1 MVPKFVDARAQ
12 ILTKRAQQTR
22 PPACGFMWMQR
33 RAGGSATVFNNAG
46 INMAKFKI
54 AWLPGD
60 GVGVE
65 VMEAARIVLDKVG
78 LDAEYIHGDI
88 GWEFW
93 QKEGDAF
100 PARTIELLKNVDAAM
115 FGAIT
120 SKPVKAAEK
129 ELAPPLQ
136 GQGRV
141 YRSPIVRMR
150 QLFDLYICLRPCKA
164 YPGNPLNHKEGIDLV
179 VFRENTE
186 DLYAGVEFNP
196 PPRELADVLAALSK
210 PFAAFK
216 DLPLTEYAVSCKIN
230 TRKGSERIVR
240 AAFEFAKKFGRRKV
254 TIVHKAN
261 VVRATDGLFLEIAK
275 EVAKDY
281 PGIQVDDANID
292 AICMWLLK
300 NPFNYDV
307 LVAPNLY
314 GDIISDLCAQ
324 MVGGLGF
331 GCSGNIGA
339 KLAVFEP
346 THGSA
351 PKYAGQYKVNPIA
364 TVLAVKM
371 MLDWLGETNKAAALE
386 SAVAQIIKEG
396 KVCTYDM
403 GGSST
408 TLDMARA
415 IASRL

>member
-1 MVPKFVDARAQ
+1 
-12 ILTKRAQQTR
+12 
-22 PPACGFMWMQR
+22 
-33 RAGGSATVFNNAG
+33 
-46 INMAKFKI
+46 MAKYRI

-60 GVGVE
+60 GIGIE
-65 VMEAARIVLDKVG
+65 VLEAARIVLDRLA
-78 LDAEYIHGDI
+78 LDAEYVHGDI

-93 QKEGDAF
+93 RAEGDAF
-100 PARTIELLKNVDAAM
+100 PQRTIELLSQVDAAM

-120 SKPVKAAEK
+120 SKPVKAAEA
-129 ELAPPLQ
+129 ELADGLKGKGLQ
-136 GQGRV
+136 

-150 QLFDLYICLRPCKA
+150 QLFDLYVCLRPCKA
-164 YPGNPLNHKEGIDLV
+164 YKGNPLNYKDGLDLV

-186 DLYAGVEFNP
+186 DLYAGVEFNTVP
-196 PPRELADVLAALSK
+196 VELADTLSKLAK

-216 DLPLTEYAVSCKIN
+216 GLAPNDYAISCKIN

-240 AAFEFAKKFGRRKV
+240 AAFEFARKFHRKKV
-254 TIVHKAN
+254 TVVHKAN

-275 EVAKDY
+275 DVAKQY
-281 PGIQVDDANID
+281 PGIAMDDANID
-292 AICMWLLK
+292 AMTMWLLK

-331 GCSGNIGA
+331 GCSGNIGD

-364 TVLAVKM
+364 TLLAAKM
-371 MLDWLGETNKAAALE
+371 MLDWLGETEKGARLE
-386 SAVAQIIKEG
+386 KAVAAVIAEG
-396 KVCTYDM
+396 EVRTYDM
-403 GGSST
+403 GGSAK
-408 TLDMARA
+408 TLDMANA
-415 IASRL
+415 VAAHLDVAGV

>member
-1 MVPKFVDARAQ
+1 MPKYR
-12 ILTKRAQQTR
+12 
-22 PPACGFMWMQR
+22 
-33 RAGGSATVFNNAG
+33 
-46 INMAKFKI
+46 I

-60 GVGVE
+60 GIGIE
-65 VMEAARIVLDKVG
+65 VLEATRIVLDALG
-78 LDAEYIHGDI
+78 LDAEYPHGDI

-93 QKEGDAF
+93 VREGDAF
-100 PARTIELLKNVDAAM
+100 PQRTIDLLKSVDAAM

-120 SKPVKAAEK
+120 SKSAKVAET
-129 ELAPPLQ
+129 ELAPELR
-136 GQGRV
+136 GTGLK

-150 QLFDLYICLRPCKA
+150 QLFDLYICQRPCKA

-186 DLYAGVEFNP
+186 DLYSGVEFSP
-196 PPRELADVLAALSK
+196 VPDELAATLGRLSP
-210 PFAAFK
+210 PFAPFRGLGA
-216 DLPLTEYAVSCKIN
+216 DDYAVSCKVN

-240 AAFEFAKKFGRRKV
+240 AAFEFAEKQGRKKV

-261 VVRATDGLFLEIAK
+261 VVRASDGVFLEEAK
-275 EVAKDY
+275 RVARDF
-281 PGIQVDDANID
+281 PGIQCDDANVD

-300 NPFNYDV
+300 NPFAYDV

-331 GCSGNIGA
+331 GCSGNIGD

-351 PKYAGQYKVNPIA
+351 PKYAGMYKVNPIA
-364 TVLAVKM
+364 TILSAKM
-371 MLDWLGETNKAAALE
+371 MLDWLGEAEKAAELE
-386 SAVAQIIKEG
+386 HAVAAVIAEG
-396 KVCTYDM
+396 QVRTYDM
-403 GGSST
+403 GGKAT
-408 TLDMARA
+408 TLDLARA
-415 IASRL
+415 IAAKVPVAAR